1 MSDASRHQ
9 SLSQPA
15 ASSEE
20 DIREMASAMDR
31 AALDRRFKRERDEI
45 RRELQGMGS
54 NNTFN
59 GSTKYVNAMLA
70 VITGLMIASV
80 CAMWGMYGKVEAM
93 AVEIKDVKGTVDL
106 IVAGKIKP

>member
-1 MSDASRHQ
+1 
-9 SLSQPA
+9 
-15 ASSEE
+15 
-20 DIREMASAMDR
+20 
-31 AALDRRFKRERDEI
+31 
-45 RRELQGMGS
+45 MGS